1 MFIKLFI
8 YFIILMIIKK
18 YNEKKD
24 VNTIAKSGEY
34 SKKRK
39 YENVSMMK
47 NSILSIITG
56 LLVPTMIMGSYK
68 GGIFNLNKFDECLV
82 GKIIFTILSVI
93 TYYEIVQ
100 PYFGNRIFD
109 F

>member
-8 YFIILMIIKK
+8 YFIILLIIKK
-18 YNEKKD
+18 YNEKKN
-24 VNTIAKSGEY
+24 VNTIAKCGEY
-34 SKKRK
+34 SKERK
-39 YENVSMMK
+39 YKNVSMMK

-56 LLVPTMIMGSYK
+56 LLVPTIIMGSYK
-68 GGIFNLNKFDECLV
+68 GGIFNLKKFDECLV

-100 PYFGNRIFD
+100 PYFANRIFN